1 MCRCSFQE
9 IEKVGSG
16 YQTAKTILTK
26 NKLMNQETKN
36 AILKVLDFVER
47 YNKQDKDIEVADAAQ
62 ELEDYLEY
70 ELEKGT

>member
-1 MCRCSFQE
+1 
-9 IEKVGSG
+9 
-16 YQTAKTILTK
+16 
-26 NKLMNQETKN
+26 MNQKTKN

-62 ELEDYLEY
+62 ELEDYLEN